1 MVTNVD
7 PLEGWSHE
15 NSGFKCL
22 TQTHYIYINA
32 CAIAEN
38 KVKIGENV
46 SKHTQEQSKT
56 TNITEKNTFIQI
68 NTN

>member
-38 KVKIGENV
+38 KVGENRGKRV
-46 SKHTQEQSKT
+46 
-56 TNITEKNTFIQI
+56 
-68 NTN
+68 